1 MLSDSLCAVSVGF
14 IEGNAL
20 LDLPYEEDSRAD
32 VDMNIVAT
40 GSGKFVEIQGTAE
53 GEAFDRSQ
61 FNQLLDLA
69 DKGIHEISRIQT
81 EALS

>member
-1 MLSDSLCAVSVGF
+1 
-14 IEGNAL
+14 
-20 LDLPYEEDSRAD
+20 
-32 VDMNIVAT
+32 MNIVAT

-69 DKGIHEISRIQT
+69 DKGIQEISRIQT

>member
-1 MLSDSLCAVSVGF
+1 MSVGF

-69 DKGIHEISRIQT
+69 DRGIQEISRIQT